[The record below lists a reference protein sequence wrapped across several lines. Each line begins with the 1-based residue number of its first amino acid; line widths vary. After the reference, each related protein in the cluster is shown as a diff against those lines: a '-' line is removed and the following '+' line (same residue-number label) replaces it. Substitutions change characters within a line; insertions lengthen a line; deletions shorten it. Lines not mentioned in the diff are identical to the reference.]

1 MRNRETTSITLHG
14 QTGKLLDNLTRYFL
28 LDMRETNPAIL
39 TMFRDRDR
47 LPHRELNPWSGEFAG
62 KYLTGAAYVYRVT
75 HNDALREYV
84 AGVIEELLR
93 YQDTDGYLG
102 CFAKDCHLTGKQ
114 FSAQEEMGTSW
125 DSWNHYHLM
134 TGLLLWY
141 DITGTAAYFTA
152 VERMAALFMERF
164 YGTGPSMLSMGAPEM
179 NLSVY
184 HAFVCL
190 YHRTADKAYLSF
202 ARKVERDI
210 NDSGDYMRFAL
221 DGHDFYQNSNPR
233 WESLHTIM
241 GYLEMYRVTGER
253 HYLDVVQ
260 QIVYSILKTDVH
272 NTGAFSTDERAIGT
286 PFQPGS
292 IETCCVVAFNALVVD
307 LYRQTKDIRL
317 AEFLEIA
324 HYNAVLGS
332 CSPSGRWSTYTTPMD
347 GERRAN
353 TESIGWQS
361 RPGSPWLNCC
371 SVNAPRGVATLGQWN
386 VMEDKRTVYVNTYE
400 PAAVRLTDGSRLVIS
415 GDFPAPG
422 VVTLA
427 FEEVCGPHTVALRIP
442 AWSANATIRVGDE
455 EYTAPGGRYF
465 RFNLKTAATVTVSP
479 DFSVWT
485 AVGSGACAGKYCVYA
500 GPVLFGLENTD
511 NPHRRFDDPL
521 PPAAVEEADIRPA
534 RCPDG
539 SICLRLRDGT
549 VLKDFYHLGQEGG
562 RYRTWLPTEGGTSQ

>member
-1 MRNRETTSITLHG
+1 MRNRETTRITLRG
-14 QTGKLLDNLTRYFL
+14 QTGALLENLIRHFL
-28 LDMRETNPAIL
+28 LDIRETNPAIL
-39 TMFRDRDR
+39 TMFRDRDVQ
-47 LPHRELNPWSGEFAG
+47 PHRDLNPWSGEFAG
-62 KYLTGAAYVYRVT
+62 KYLTGAAYTYRVT
-75 HNDALREYV
+75 RDEALREYV
-84 AGVIEELLR
+84 LGFIEELLR

-114 FSAQEEMGTSW
+114 FSAQEEVGTSW

-152 VERMAALFMERF
+152 VERMAALFMDRF
-164 YGTGPSMLSMGAPEM
+164 YGTGPSMLSMGAPEI

-184 HAFVCL
+184 HVFVCL
-190 YHRTADKAYLSF
+190 YRRTADKRYRDF
-202 ARKVERDI
+202 AHKIERDI
-210 NDSGDYMRFAL
+210 NDSGGFMRFAL
-221 DGHDFYQNSNPR
+221 DGHEFYQNNNPR
-233 WESLHTIM
+233 WETLHTIM
-241 GYLEMYRVTGER
+241 GYLEMYRVTDER

-272 NTGAFSTDERAIGT
+272 NTGAFSTDERAVGT

-317 AEFLEIA
+317 IDFLEIA

-353 TESIGWQS
+353 TESIAWQS

-386 VMEDKRTVYVNTYE
+386 VMEEKQTVYINTYE
-400 PAAVRLTDGSRLVIS
+400 PADIQLADGSRLTVT

-422 VVTLA
+422 TVRIAV
-427 FEEVCGPHTVALRIP
+427 EEVSGPHTIALRIP
-442 AWSANATIRVGDE
+442 AWTARAVVQVGTD
-455 EYTAPGGRYF
+455 EYTAEGGRY
-465 RFNLKTAATVTVSP
+465 LKLKIKTDTTVTLLM
-479 DFSVWT
+479 DFSVRT
-485 AVGSGACAGKYCVYA
+485 VAGSGGCAGKYCVYA

-511 NPHRRFDDPL
+511 NPARSFDDPL
-521 PPAAVEEADIRPA
+521 PSAAVEEAGRIPK
-534 RCPDG
+534 RCSDG
-539 SICLRLRDGT
+539 SIRLRLRDGT
-549 VLKDFYHLGQEGG
+549 ILKDFYHLGQEGG
-562 RYRTWLPTEGGTSQ
+562 RYRTWLQEEGGAS